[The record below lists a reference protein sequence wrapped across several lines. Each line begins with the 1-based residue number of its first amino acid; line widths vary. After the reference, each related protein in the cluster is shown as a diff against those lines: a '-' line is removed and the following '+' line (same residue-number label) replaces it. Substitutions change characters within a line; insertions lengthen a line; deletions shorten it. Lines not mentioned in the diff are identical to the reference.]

1 MKKVSLLLF
10 AAGIPVLSMAQGWP
24 ANYGGVM
31 LQGFY
36 WDSFTDTK
44 WKNIEQQADE
54 LSQYFDLIW
63 VPQSG
68 KAQYSKS
75 MGYDVLYYWDQNSSF
90 GTESQLRSMISAL
103 KEKGT
108 GVVADVV
115 VNHRGNL
122 SNWVDFPT
130 ETYNGETYQMLSTD
144 IVRNDD
150 NGATRTWAE
159 QNGYSL
165 SDNND
170 EGEGWDGMRDLDHK
184 SENVQKSVKAYTKY
198 LLDDLGYTGFRYDM
212 VKGFAG
218 SHVADY
224 NMNAGVKYSVGEYWD
239 GNPSKVKGWID
250 QTKVNDVPQSAAF
263 DFPFRYTCRDAANG
277 DWKKLKNTSL
287 MSDEAYRQYSI
298 TFVENHDTEKRANND
313 QDPIR
318 RDTLALNAWMLS
330 MPGTPCVFL
339 KHWQDWKT
347 DIKNMIEVRRMVGIS
362 NLSTYEEFAD
372 NTNYCVR
379 KVTGDNGQLAV
390 AVGKYSNAVGYGFVE
405 ILSGYHYRLFVSK
418 SLNTVWISTPSG
430 VFAEGEKVTAKLSAI
445 TESADCQL
453 VYTTDGT
460 TPSATNGTK
469 VASDTELTVEAGTT
483 LLVGLL
489 VNDEVVGIQKRE
501 YLVSQVEQPEQYDA
515 WNLDVYVRSEAKDFD
530 ARMNFYI
537 WAGEDDEQLN
547 GNWPGKQITDLVE
560 AGGYTWYV
568 QSININRESMLPVN
582 MVFST
587 GSGSP
592 QTVDVTGL
600 TSDSW
605 FVIENTKEGGKYVV
619 SDVTA
624 DYVGIDS
631 VIVDTPSHD
640 EQVYDL
646 QGRRVNALRSGTFRI
661 MSGRVIF
668 IR

>member
-430 VFAEGEKVTAKLSAI
+430 VFAEGEKISAKISAI
-445 TESADCQL
+445 TESADSQL

-568 QSININRESMLPVN
+568 QSININRENMLPVN

>member
-1 MKKVSLLLF
+1 MKTVPLLLF

-430 VFAEGEKVTAKLSAI
+430 VFAEGEKISAKISAI
-445 TESADCQL
+445 TESADSQL

-460 TPSATNGTK
+460 TPSVTNGTK

-568 QSININRESMLPVN
+568 QSININRENMLPVN

>member
-430 VFAEGEKVTAKLSAI
+430 VFAEGEKISAKISAI
-445 TESADCQL
+445 TESADSQL

-489 VNDEVVGIQKRE
+489 VNDEVIGIQKRE

>member
-418 SLNTVWISTPSG
+418 SLNTVWINTPSG
-430 VFAEGEKVTAKLSAI
+430 VFAEGEKISAKISAI
-445 TESADCQL
+445 TESADSQL